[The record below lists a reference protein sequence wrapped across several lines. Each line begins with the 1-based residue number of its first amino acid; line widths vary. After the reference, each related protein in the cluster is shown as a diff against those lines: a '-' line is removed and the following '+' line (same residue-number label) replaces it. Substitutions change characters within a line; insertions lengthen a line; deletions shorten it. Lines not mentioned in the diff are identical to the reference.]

1 MQIDF
6 IKVPYTTGPG
16 MIKNTG
22 PVFISNP
29 NLDVLKL
36 KKEEFKKYGK
46 DLYGQIP
53 GVEKI
58 VERSANYC
66 RVYTDQIENL
76 SLALEEDVA
85 IMHQGK
91 LAAICFCFPSGFIP
105 SSKIGLPLSEIHN
118 PVADGDLLRRASP
131 GISRVMTE
139 QESFK
144 RWVWT
149 VTTNPSLSNHP
160 NSKVNDLPNRI
171 EDLYFRYETQT
182 TARIDNDT
190 SLFFVKVNVVPLK
203 DVYNQKIID
212 SINSMSQSVLE
223 YKNLTEIKK
232 LLNCL

>member
-22 PVFISNP
+22 SVFISSP

-36 KKEEFKKYGK
+36 KKDEFKKYGK
-46 DLYGQIP
+46 DLYGQMSSV
-53 GVEKI
+53 GKI

-66 RVYTDQIENL
+66 GVYTDQIQDL

-85 IMHQGK
+85 VMYQGQ

-105 SSKIGLPLSEIHN
+105 SSKVGLPLSEIHN
-118 PVADGDLLRRASP
+118 PVADGDLLRKASP
-131 GISRVMTE
+131 GIARVMTE

-149 VTTNPSLSNHP
+149 VTTNPNLSNHP
-160 NSKVNDLPNRI
+160 NSKIDNQPKNI

-212 SINSMSQSVLE
+212 SINSMSTSVLE

-232 LLNCL
+232 LLNSL